1 MDSRTVKLF
10 VDLGLP
16 EEIVGEIDSHLID
29 IYRKEHQKKFRS
41 VLYFLSNCIVIWC
54 KTDYK
59 YNKKILLTLCIN

>member
-29 IYRKEHQKKFRS
+29 IYRKEHHKKFRLRFYGFN
-41 VLYFLSNCIVIWC
+41 VENVIRL
-54 KTDYK
+54 KIL
-59 YNKKILLTLCIN
+59 NKILLID

>member
-29 IYRKEHQKKFRS
+29 IYRKEHNKKFRLRFYGFN
-41 VLYFLSNCIVIWC
+41 VENVIRL
-54 KTDYK
+54 KIL
-59 YNKKILLTLCIN
+59 NKILLID